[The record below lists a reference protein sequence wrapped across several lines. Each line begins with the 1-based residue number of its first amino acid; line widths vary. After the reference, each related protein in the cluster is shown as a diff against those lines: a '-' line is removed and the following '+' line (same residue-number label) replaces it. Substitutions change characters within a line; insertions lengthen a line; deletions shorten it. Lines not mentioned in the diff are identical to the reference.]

1 MYRRLALA
9 VFLAACSKEEAAPP
23 VTAVED
29 ADAAVDIAEDATAVD
44 AAAAVSPADAATG
57 A

>member
-1 MYRRLALA
+1 MYRCLALA

-44 AAAAVSPADAATG
+44 AAAVSPADAATG